1 MDSNT
6 YTIEDI
12 AQMTGLSSR
21 TIRTYRKMGLLEG
34 ALQGNAWTFTPEQV
48 GQLLNDPYVQGA
60 MEAKRNAIWT
70 DFLRNTG
77 KQVPSLCTAVDF
89 PAADPQTAEA
99 LLDRLLAHLPA
110 GVRMSYSYDHRRN
123 LVRIYLSGPKDLILP
138 VLAAL

>member
-1 MDSNT
+1 MDPNT

-34 ALQGNAWTFTPEQV
+34 TLQGNAWTFTPEQV
-48 GQLLNDPYVQGA
+48 GKLLNEPYVQGA

-70 DFLRNTG
+70 DFLQDTG
-77 KQVPSLCTAVDF
+77 KQVPSLCTTADF
-89 PAADPQTAEA
+89 PVADALGANA
-99 LLDRLLAHLPA
+99 LLDRLLEHLPA
-110 GVRMSYSYDHRRN
+110 GVRMKYSYDHRRN